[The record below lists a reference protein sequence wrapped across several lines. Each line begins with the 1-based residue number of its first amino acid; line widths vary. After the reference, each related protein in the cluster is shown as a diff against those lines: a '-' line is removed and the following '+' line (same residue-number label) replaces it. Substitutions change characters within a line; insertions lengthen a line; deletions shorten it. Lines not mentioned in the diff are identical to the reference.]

1 MPYDA
6 TKLPANGSRLDYL
19 FVSVAPHMQ
28 NGDVAILAD
37 AFRVYMK
44 ERFGPLVEIS
54 KIVGSEKIYPFSPA
68 KVREAV
74 ARAEEE

>member
-1 MPYDA
+1 MYDP
-6 TKLPANGSRLDYL
+6 TKLPVRGSRLDYAFQRVL
-19 FVSVAPHMQ
+19 PHMK
-28 NGDVAILAD
+28 NEDVAALAES
-37 AFRVYMK
+37 FRTYIK

>member
-1 MPYDA
+1 MVIWLDWFVEGLVM
-6 TKLPANGSRLDYL
+6 TKLEELVNGL
-19 FVSVAPHMQ
+19 VSDELPRKMGLKDFRAY
-28 NGDVAILAD
+28 IAD
-37 AFRVYMK
+37 
-44 ERFGPLVEIS
+44 RFGPLVEIS